1 MENILVEMDPAGS
14 ECDMVCKV
22 ADFGFACS
30 IEPGKADLTL
40 SLGSP
45 QYMAPEV
52 VEGQAYGQTVD
63 IWSLGV
69 IAYYLLT
76 GGNFPFDARTPEL
89 VCANICSKTKRPF
102 YDSVIK
108 RCEGKGAEAKDFLE
122 KCLEKNPAKRP
133 TAGQLLEHKW
143 LRKFNSQDSG
153 DGGLADEISLMATS
167 ASARAPLTAQL

>member
-102 YDSVIK
+102 YDSV
-108 RCEGKGAEAKDFLE
+108 R
-122 KCLEKNPAKRP
+122 
-133 TAGQLLEHKW
+133 
-143 LRKFNSQDSG
+143 
-153 DGGLADEISLMATS
+153 
-167 ASARAPLTAQL
+167 